1 MAVMYIAVIA
11 ESEYPAFREI
21 CNRNEFPSDFGAF
34 LRRVERRKSD
44 LHERG
49 FIVREVNI
57 DAAGFKRRRRP
68 RTGATYRELDRYA
81 ASLVYQKQKRK

>member
-1 MAVMYIAVIA
+1 MAVMYIAVIT
-11 ESEYPAFREI
+11 ESDYPAFREM
-21 CNRNEFPSDFGAF
+21 CDGREFPADFGAF

-49 FIVREVNI
+49 FIVREVNV

-81 ASLVYQKQKRK
+81 ASLVLRKQERK